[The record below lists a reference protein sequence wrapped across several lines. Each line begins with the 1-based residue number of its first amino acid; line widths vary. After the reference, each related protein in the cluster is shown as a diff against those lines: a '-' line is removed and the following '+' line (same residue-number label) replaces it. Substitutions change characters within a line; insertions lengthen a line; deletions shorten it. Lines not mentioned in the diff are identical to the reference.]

1 MTEQPS
7 TLAPFYKGWDAYQQL
22 LVNAIAPLSD
32 EQLEL
37 RPGGDLRSVRMI
49 ALHII
54 GARARWLHYVLHES
68 GDNLV
73 ALGSWD
79 RPGEP
84 ARSAAEIV
92 GALESTWQVLQAGL
106 QRWTPADL
114 EEVLQETFDEGEQGE
129 PESFSRQWVIWHLIE
144 HDLHHGGE
152 LSFLLG
158 MHNVPAID
166 L

>member
-7 TLAPFYKGWDAYQQL
+7 TLAPFYKGWGGYQQL
-22 LVNAIAPLSD
+22 LSNAIAPLSD
-32 EQLEL
+32 AQLEL
-37 RPGGDLRSVRMI
+37 RPGGGLRSVRMI
-49 ALHII
+49 ALHIV
-54 GARARWLHYVLHES
+54 GARARWLHYVLHE
-68 GDNLV
+68 GDDDLV
-73 ALGSWD
+73 ALGNWD

-84 ARSAAEIV
+84 ARTAAEIV
-92 GALESTWQVLQAGL
+92 SGLESTWRVLQDGL

-114 EEVLQETFDEGEQGE
+114 EEVLQETFDEGEAGD
-129 PESFSRQWVIWHLIE
+129 PESYSRQWVIWHLIE

-158 MHNVPAID
+158 MHSVPAID